1 MRFVLIN
8 VLRVYKEIGMN
19 RLLRIIFILSYV
31 WGACPD
37 GFYEDDN
44 GTCWMPYCYDYVSH
58 AVSYDT
64 DEVDC
69 TGPTEMWVIPGSE
82 GDPYWNSYSDGNCP
96 GNYMAD
102 DCGHCWSSF
111 CYSFFSP
118 GLNGD
123 PAHSVY
129 YDLSIDECEG
139 YGYNYYSPD
148 HPSNPYWNSNCTT
161 DCNGVVNGDA
171 MLDDCGDCQSGYCYD
186 YVTHEVSFGACDGA
200 TQMWVDAD
208 SPSNPYWNAS
218 CPECGTGD
226 ANNDGTVNV
235 TDIIVMIDTILSGG
249 QPEDLCAFDCN
260 FDGILN
266 VTDVVAVV
274 NIILN
279 D

>member
-1 MRFVLIN
+1 
-8 VLRVYKEIGMN
+8 MN

-31 WGACPD
+31 WAACPD

-44 GTCWMPYCYDYVSH
+44 GTCWMPYYYNYVSH

-69 TGPTEMWVIPGSE
+69 TGPTEMWVIPGAE

-96 GNYMAD
+96 GNYIAD
-102 DCGHCWSSF
+102 DCDHCWSSF

-171 MLDDCGDCQSGYCYD
+171 MVDDCGDCQSGYCYD

-218 CPECGTGD
+218 CLECGTGD
-226 ANNDGTVNV
+226 ANNDGTINV

-266 VTDVVAVV
+266 VTDVVTVV